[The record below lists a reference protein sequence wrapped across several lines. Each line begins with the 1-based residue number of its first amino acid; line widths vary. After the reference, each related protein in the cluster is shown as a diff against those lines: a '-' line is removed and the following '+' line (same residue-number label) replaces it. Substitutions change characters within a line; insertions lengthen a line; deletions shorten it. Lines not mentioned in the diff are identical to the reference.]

1 MKTISLLF
9 AALAA
14 AGCAASPYG
23 APYSII
29 EVERVRQAD
38 AHVIPLIV
46 NRVDDVT
53 SEHNRYMVV
62 APGRHLVTVDVPPR
76 KGFRATQN
84 TFPLDT
90 EPCTRYYLAAR
101 LATLVTQ
108 EWTPIVTA
116 TERIGECE
124 AKFATAGRK

>member
-1 MKTISLLF
+1 MCWVTGCATRSTRGCASAAEGDAMKTISLLF

-76 KGFRATQN
+76 
-84 TFPLDT
+84 
-90 EPCTRYYLAAR
+90 
-101 LATLVTQ
+101 
-108 EWTPIVTA
+108 
-116 TERIGECE
+116 
-124 AKFATAGRK
+124 